1 VEAFG
6 NDSANLLAW
15 VARSINQV
23 QCEVDFTPATFTV
36 SVNVSVSSTNIEP
49 SGHLV
54 SNAIDSVNL
63 LARMSNTHYVSVL
76 GNTLSLNVLN
86 MQQRYNASMTE
97 EDTTTSAVA
106 NSFTAMIDDILVAY
120 GASQIVISKDTGFP
134 SCSWLCRR
142 RTYRRTGIHLCH
154 IRLQC
159 HRHSHC
165 DIRSR
170 SDQEL
175 EWLDEARL
183 HKHQKRHCELL
194 C

>member
-36 SVNVSVSSTNIEP
+36 SVNVSSSSISVRYASVSSTNIEP

-142 RTYRRTGIHLCH
+142 RTYRAN
-154 IRLQC
+154 
-159 HRHSHC
+159 RHTSMPH
-165 DIRSR
+165 SP
-170 SDQEL
+170 SMPSSFSL
-175 EWLDEARL
+175 
-183 HKHQKRHCELL
+183 
-194 C
+194 